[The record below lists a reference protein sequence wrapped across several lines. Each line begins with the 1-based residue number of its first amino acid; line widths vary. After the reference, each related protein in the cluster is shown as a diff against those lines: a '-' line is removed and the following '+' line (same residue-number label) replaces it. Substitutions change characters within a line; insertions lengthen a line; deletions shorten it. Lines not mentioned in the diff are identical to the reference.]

1 MLSVINY
8 DFCITYKVNY
18 VFHDALLSVNEKY
31 KFKIEN

>member
-8 DFCITYKVNY
+8 DFCIPYKVNY
-18 VFHDALLSVNEKY
+18 GFHDALLSVKEEY